1 MRKESLLLFWLLLC
15 GFVMLAPLAHAQSS
29 EVPVTLIE
37 LAGPAADADAEIS
50 GLTWYGDTLLLVAE
64 NPNLYASA
72 GYAGAFF
79 TLDKAAIVAYLAS
92 DSPAPLEPEPLPI
105 LSADIPRT
113 IPGFDGFEAAVVQ
126 DDTLY
131 LLIEAIAADG
141 TMRGYLVSGA
151 LSPDGVTLD
160 LENRVELLPQ
170 TDFFNTSYESLLIDD
185 NTLLAF
191 YEANGA
197 VVNPDAEVYRV
208 SPDLS
213 SSETIPFLPLEYRLT
228 DVTQPDANGLFWGI
242 NYFYPG
248 DDFLAADTD
257 PLADPRGS
265 THENYPQVE
274 RLVAF
279 QLGAD
284 GITLADADPIWLE
297 LEGEDARNWEGIER
311 LDDRGFLLV
320 TDKYP
325 QTLLGFV
332 PLP

>member
-1 MRKESLLLFWLLLC
+1 MRKVLGLLLG
-15 GFVMLAPLAHAQSS
+15 GFVMLAPAAHAQPS
-29 EVPVTLIE
+29 EVPVTRIE
-37 LAGPAADADAEIS
+37 LAGPAAEADAEIS

-64 NPNLYASA
+64 NPNLYASE
-72 GYAGAFF
+72 GDAGAFF
-79 TLDKAAIVAYLAS
+79 TLDKADIVAYLDS

-126 DDTLY
+126 ADTLY

-141 TMRGYLVSGA
+141 TMRGYLISGA

-170 TDFFNTSYESLLIDD
+170 TDFFNTSYESLLIADGA
-185 NTLLAF
+185 LLAF

-197 VVNPDAEVYRV
+197 VVNPAAEVYRV

-213 SSETIPFLPLEYRLT
+213 TSETIPFVPLEYRLT
-228 DVTQPDANGLFWGI
+228 DVTLPDASGLFWGI

-257 PLADPRGS
+257 PLADTRGS
-265 THENYPQVE
+265 EKYPQVE

-297 LEGEDARNWEGIER
+297 LEGADARNWEGIER